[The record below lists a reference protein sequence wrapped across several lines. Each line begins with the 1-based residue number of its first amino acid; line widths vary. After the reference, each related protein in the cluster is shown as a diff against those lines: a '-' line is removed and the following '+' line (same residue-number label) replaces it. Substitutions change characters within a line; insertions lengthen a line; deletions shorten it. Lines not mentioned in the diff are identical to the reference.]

1 MKHINQVKF
10 WNFDLKT
17 KIVTSEYTAP
27 YAHFV
32 NDQPSKEMM
41 RSIVTR
47 YRPEIRECYQKDESA
62 VELVRIITLGW
73 DKDPEARIS
82 AASMVNRLKNL
93 ISRRNTE

>member
-1 MKHINQVKF
+1 MCDHYCIASKR
-10 WNFDLKT
+10 DLT
-17 KIVTSEYTAP
+17 LEYTAP

-82 AASMVNRLKNL
+82 AASMVNRLNNL
-93 ISRRNTE
+93 ISRRSTE